1 MKPKKFTL
9 NELKKSK
16 TYPFYVD
23 DKAVYHIENINDTQY
38 YLIKICS
45 KCGC

>member
-23 DKAVYHIENINDTQY
+23 DKAVHNTT
-38 YLIKICS
+38 
-45 KCGC
+45 